1 VGFEHFATL
10 RLDAA
15 IRLRIAL
22 RAMRPAGSYH
32 LQVAATEDDDRSA
45 WDAFLVKVP
54 RAPYQQ
60 SSLWAKVKAGQGWRS
75 ARMKVTRDGSI
86 HAGAQLL
93 YRAIPLAGAVGFVAR
108 GPILASDDPA
118 LAATAAEGLQR
129 LAAACNVIY
138 LIVQP
143 TRGRVEV
150 VAPHLL
156 RDGYRT
162 APEIMTPHNTTT
174 GVLDLSQGEAALRAA
189 MGKST
194 RVTPTTHKGSVGPG
208 RPRPGRWS
216 GS

>member
-1 VGFEHFATL
+1 MGFEHFATL

-22 RAMRPAGSYH
+22 RAMRLAGSYH

-75 ARMKVTRDGSI
+75 ARMTVTRDGSI

-93 YRAIPLAGAVGFVAR
+93 YRAIPLAGAVGFVAC

-143 TRGRVEV
+143 TRGAWRSWR
-150 VAPHLL
+150 PIYS
-156 RDGYRT
+156 G
-162 APEIMTPHNTTT
+162 T
-174 GVLDLSQGEAALRAA
+174 G
-189 MGKST
+189 T
-194 RVTPTTHKGSVGPG
+194 GP
-208 RPRPGRWS
+208 RPRSWRHTTPRRVYWT
-216 GS
+216 